1 MTRSLPT
8 LSPASLETSPTGLPL
23 CPTCGRLASQHTN
36 PMAHAFGEPYRMV
49 RDRRARSGAQRTDFG
64 RHFRLGTFAHG
75 RAVQWPRPRPAIE
88 TT

>member
-36 PMAHAFGEPYRMV
+36 PGPEVGDWRNLDPRHVA
-49 RDRRARSGAQRTDFG
+49 RARELLTD
-64 RHFRLGTFAHG
+64 R
-75 RAVQWPRPRPAIE
+75 
-88 TT
+88 